1 MVEKNTL
8 ETLRQLG
15 VTAVEKLRRLVQ
27 PRPRLALGLA
37 TALLS
42 LVLVQSVLAV
52 AGVGV
57 RADESSAASFFT
69 VIERQ
74 ANLTYAGAVRL
85 VNDFRLVYE
94 VHSQLQERSAPVSSA
109 PAARACTLAS
119 RLGLT

>member
-1 MVEKNTL
+1 MAKKSTV
-8 ETLRQLG
+8 ETLRQISD
-15 VTAVEKLRRLVQ
+15 AAAEELRRLVQ
-27 PRPRLALGLA
+27 PRPRLALGLT

-42 LVLVQSVLAV
+42 LLLVESVLAV

-57 RADESSAASFFT
+57 RADESSATRFFT
-69 VIERQ
+69 VMERQ
-74 ANLTYAGAVRL
+74 ANLTYSRAVRL

-94 VHSQLQERSAPVSSA
+94 VHSQLQERSVPLSSA